1 MSEKP
6 SSEVFDAYMKAMQEF
21 RAELDPLI
29 PALLHTHLYA
39 EHLLGRIIEHKLSG
53 NVEDILKGRS
63 PRFYF
68 SHKLQLVIALDVL
81 DEGLVEALWTLNEL
95 RNGAAHTKEF
105 QVADEKLQKIGEA
118 ALGQKQYAEIHFVAT
133 GRTDRG
139 DLVFYGTVAELAAV
153 VTELETTGQVKS
165 RQSLT

>member
-1 MSEKP
+1 VSEKP

-95 RNGAAHTKEF
+95 RNGARCDWANRP
-105 QVADEKLQKIGEA
+105 GR
-118 ALGQKQYAEIHFVAT
+118 LGLLRN
-133 GRTDRG
+133 GCRTRRRRDRTRNHRSG
-139 DLVFYGTVAELAAV
+139 
-153 VTELETTGQVKS
+153 
-165 RQSLT
+165 